1 MEIAMDTAVIPTDT
15 KWYQS
20 KGAMGAIVAVL
31 ALGAGMAG
39 YQIMPEMQ
47 AEIVETWLDVVA
59 MAGAVVALVGRMVA
73 TRKLS

>member
-1 MEIAMDTAVIPTDT
+1 MDTQVVSAEK

-20 KGAMGAIVAVL
+20 KGTMGAIVAVL
-31 ALGAGMAG
+31 SLGAGMAG

-47 AEIVETWLDVVA
+47 AEIVKTWLDVVA

-73 TRKLS
+73 TQKVS